1 MKNNKG
7 VTLIELLI
15 VIVVIGIISAF
26 AVPAVSS
33 FLDNAKKQ
41 AVYQDAVAVR
51 NAAAYYCA
59 APANTCSDGEELT
72 MTELATYLDSF
83 DKTKYDVD
91 DTGTDDLTIATYTAA
106 TNSWQITLEGVDV
119 ITTGT
124 GEYEW
129 VTTVDPV
136 NGDSGDVTLDAN

>member
-41 AVYQDAVAVR
+41 AVYQDAIAVR

-59 APANTCSDGEELT
+59 APGNTCTATQEL
-72 MTELATYLDSF
+72 EYSHLSTYLDSF
-83 DKTKYDVD
+83 DAALYDTEVG
-91 DTGTDDLTIATYTAA
+91 DTLATLSSG
-106 TNSWQITLEGVDV
+106 SWQINLEGEA
-119 ITTGT
+119 TAAPFA
-124 GEYEW
+124 YEW
-129 VTTVDPV
+129 VTTTDPA
-136 NGDSGDVTLDAN
+136 NGSTAQVLLDND

>member
-1 MKNNKG
+1 MNNKG

-41 AVYQDAVAVR
+41 AVYQDAVAIR

-59 APANTCSDGEELT
+59 APANTCAADQELT
-72 MTELATYLDSF
+72 ITELATYLDSF
-83 DKTKYDVD
+83 DESKYEMD
-91 DTGTDDLTIATYTAA
+91 DTGTDDYVLATL
-106 TNSWQITLEGVDV
+106 SSGDWLVTLESVDD
-119 ITTGT
+119 GT
-124 GEYEW
+124 GGVYEW
-129 VTTVDPV
+129 NNAQADPV
-136 NGDSGDVTLDAN
+136 NASSNDVNVDVD